1 MLVYNLIFKDE
12 IEICRERI
20 QRYVTLNILSRL
32 IFKIFEITQSSI
44 F

>member
-20 QRYVTLNILSRL
+20 QRYVTFNIL
-32 IFKIFEITQSSI
+32 KINF
-44 F
+44 